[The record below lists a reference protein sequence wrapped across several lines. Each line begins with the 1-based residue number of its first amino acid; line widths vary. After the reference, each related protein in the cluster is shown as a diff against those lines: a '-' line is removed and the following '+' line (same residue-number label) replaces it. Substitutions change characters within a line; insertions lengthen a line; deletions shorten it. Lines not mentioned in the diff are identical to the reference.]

1 MLDSVLVRLDIAA
14 TERGST
20 SRDPNGVKHAIAVE
34 EMIGPTGNELWVR
47 AIADV
52 RAIKALR

>member
-1 MLDSVLVRLDIAA
+1 MLDGVLGRLDIAA
-14 TERGST
+14 AERGST
-20 SRDPNGVKHAIAVE
+20 SRDPNGVKHAITIE

-52 RAIKALR
+52 RAI